1 MMYSVMLVDNEPIIP
16 KGLMKLIDWRSCDCQ
31 ISAVARDGID
41 AVRQIREQAP
51 DILITD
57 IRMPEM
63 DGLQLCAWVR
73 EHCPRTQII
82 LLTGFPDFEY
92 AQQAIQYQ
100 VAAFVLKPT
109 TEDALTEALN
119 KACRLL
125 EKDGSAA
132 AEQRNLLLEQ
142 QLLLGEMIFHNRHSL
157 LYTLTRLNA
166 LHIQLDNYYVLSMH
180 VLSREE
186 TGDVCAMLQEAQR
199 ILCACAGERKLY
211 LISRSDNCC
220 SAVLQM
226 ETGQDPQSICVQAV
240 EEVDRNTDFVL
251 RLVESALE
259 NRSRDAAAKNLEELF
274 TCMHQAK
281 IPFSGMQQIGRLLHS
296 FCTSLLLSHNLS
308 DGSLPEDYAALHC
321 ETPAEL
327 ETELRTV
334 VRETLL
340 RVGRTPDNID
350 SIIYEVKQYIDENY
364 SMNLSLDLL
373 AAQVHLS
380 PSYFSKLF
388 KREMGEN
395 FSTYILNTRIEQA
408 KLLLRTTDKKAY
420 EIAEAVGIYDP
431 VYFSKIFKKVT
442 GVKPKEY
449 RSQTNGHI

>member
-109 TEDALTEALN
+109 TEDALTEALS

-199 ILCACAGERKLY
+199 ILCAFTLYSSQPSVMRSEDLPKFSENTAKDLLER
-211 LISRSDNCC
+211 
-220 SAVLQM
+220 
-226 ETGQDPQSICVQAV
+226 
-240 EEVDRNTDFVL
+240 L

-431 VYFSKIFKKVT
+431 VYFSEIFKKVT

>member
-157 LYTLTRLNA
+157 LYTLRFIFSWTITMSSVCTCFPVKKLA
-166 LHIQLDNYYVLSMH
+166 MYVP
-180 VLSREE
+180 
-186 TGDVCAMLQEAQR
+186 
-199 ILCACAGERKLY
+199 
-211 LISRSDNCC
+211 CC
-220 SAVLQM
+220 KK
-226 ETGQDPQSICVQAV
+226 P
-240 EEVDRNTDFVL
+240 
-251 RLVESALE
+251 
-259 NRSRDAAAKNLEELF
+259 
-274 TCMHQAK
+274 
-281 IPFSGMQQIGRLLHS
+281 SG
-296 FCTSLLLSHNLS
+296 
-308 DGSLPEDYAALHC
+308 
-321 ETPAEL
+321 
-327 ETELRTV
+327 
-334 VRETLL
+334 
-340 RVGRTPDNID
+340 
-350 SIIYEVKQYIDENY
+350 
-364 SMNLSLDLL
+364 
-373 AAQVHLS
+373 
-380 PSYFSKLF
+380 SYVPVPGK
-388 KREMGEN
+388 EN
-395 FSTYILNTRIEQA
+395 FI
-408 KLLLRTTDKKAY
+408 
-420 EIAEAVGIYDP
+420 
-431 VYFSKIFKKVT
+431 
-442 GVKPKEY
+442 
-449 RSQTNGHI
+449 

>member
-142 QLLLGEMIFHNRHSL
+142 QLLLGEMIFHNRQHEVRIPVHL
-157 LYTLTRLNA
+157 FHRLHA
-166 LHIQLDNYYVLSMH
+166 
-180 VLSREE
+180 
-186 TGDVCAMLQEAQR
+186 
-199 ILCACAGERKLY
+199 
-211 LISRSDNCC
+211 
-220 SAVLQM
+220 
-226 ETGQDPQSICVQAV
+226 
-240 EEVDRNTDFVL
+240 DR
-251 RLVESALE
+251 
-259 NRSRDAAAKNLEELF
+259 
-274 TCMHQAK
+274 
-281 IPFSGMQQIGRLLHS
+281 
-296 FCTSLLLSHNLS
+296 
-308 DGSLPEDYAALHC
+308 
-321 ETPAEL
+321 
-327 ETELRTV
+327 
-334 VRETLL
+334 L
-340 RVGRTPDNID
+340 RVLPGLHLQN
-350 SIIYEVKQYIDENY
+350 SI
-364 SMNLSLDLL
+364 
-373 AAQVHLS
+373 AAVITAGNQIK
-380 PSYFSKLF
+380 FSF
-388 KREMGEN
+388 PG
-395 FSTYILNTRIEQA
+395 
-408 KLLLRTTDKKAY
+408 
-420 EIAEAVGIYDP
+420 
-431 VYFSKIFKKVT
+431 T
-442 GVKPKEY
+442 G
-449 RSQTNGHI
+449 T

>member
-220 SAVLQM
+220 YAVLQM

-240 EEVDRNTDFVL
+240 EEVDRNTDFVLTIGISRHHQNSLHLSVAASDADDAQQFTLYSSQPSVMRSEDLPKFSENTAKDLLERL

-327 ETELRTV
+327 ETELQIGRASC
-334 VRETLL
+334 RE
-340 RVGRTPDNID
+340 RV
-350 SIIYEVKQYIDENY
+350 
-364 SMNLSLDLL
+364 
-373 AAQVHLS
+373 
-380 PSYFSKLF
+380 
-388 KREMGEN
+388 
-395 FSTYILNTRIEQA
+395 
-408 KLLLRTTDKKAY
+408 
-420 EIAEAVGIYDP
+420 
-431 VYFSKIFKKVT
+431 
-442 GVKPKEY
+442 
-449 RSQTNGHI
+449 

>member
-166 LHIQLDNYYVLSMH
+166 LHIQLDKPDFSNDRFMDSKYVS
-180 VLSREE
+180 VPREE
-186 TGDVCAMLQEAQR
+186 
-199 ILCACAGERKLY
+199 
-211 LISRSDNCC
+211 
-220 SAVLQM
+220 
-226 ETGQDPQSICVQAV
+226 
-240 EEVDRNTDFVL
+240 
-251 RLVESALE
+251 
-259 NRSRDAAAKNLEELF
+259 EL
-274 TCMHQAK
+274 
-281 IPFSGMQQIGRLLHS
+281 LDHS
-296 FCTSLLLSHNLS
+296 SSCN
-308 DGSLPEDYAALHC
+308 
-321 ETPAEL
+321 
-327 ETELRTV
+327 
-334 VRETLL
+334 
-340 RVGRTPDNID
+340 
-350 SIIYEVKQYIDENY
+350 IYECRFH
-364 SMNLSLDLL
+364 DL
-373 AAQVHLS
+373 
-380 PSYFSKLF
+380 F
-388 KREMGEN
+388 
-395 FSTYILNTRIEQA
+395 
-408 KLLLRTTDKKAY
+408 LLCR
-420 EIAEAVGIYDP
+420 
-431 VYFSKIFKKVT
+431 
-442 GVKPKEY
+442 
-449 RSQTNGHI
+449 